1 MYILGKLNEL
11 DKVSEFMNFIK
22 DHKGLIIFIFMA
34 VLILVIVYY
43 IFIMFTDKTKENTNI
58 VDENTETKEYLKDV
72 PCKGDLFITYFVLSK
87 SNLIDYLTVKGNF
100 ISSIY
105 LSWIKKGL
113 IKTKSIDK
121 GDNQLNLYFDNTNI
135 TAIDSEIEKKLYESI
150 KNGITVNQ
158 TGVFKLDELVKS
170 LVSSNQIIVNFL
182 KESYEEG
189 KKRIIKTLT
198 NSYELN
204 EDYNVEPCVQELK
217 KQIVSFQNYLINFA
231 NGPENESASV
241 YVLDNYYEFSKFLDI
256 HENIKNTW
264 ISNKVNADM
273 VKVACTDLFSNIN
286 EYAHTNNLYSDTELK
301 KHKKAIKKSEKA
313 FNNVQKKEFF
323 HA

>member
-1 MYILGKLNEL
+1 MVVYKMYILGKLNEL

-256 HENIKNTW
+256 HENIKNT
-264 ISNKVNADM
+264 
-273 VKVACTDLFSNIN
+273 
-286 EYAHTNNLYSDTELK
+286 
-301 KHKKAIKKSEKA
+301 
-313 FNNVQKKEFF
+313 
-323 HA
+323 